1 MTIKTGNSS
10 IKRIQLGSSIV
21 KSAYL
26 GSKLVY
32 GSAITNVPS
41 EFVPELGPDDEYNI
55 FVFNTSI
62 KELDGTSYDTITLHN
77 STKGDTTT
85 WNGLTDWGDG
95 TVNSELS
102 HTYNVKGTYLVKTKW
117 VVSDDYGGLESNT
130 RAARVALI
138 KCLNVNKNITEFS
151 HLFYKCENL
160 KSVSFDK
167 NTTYNIN
174 TMDFMFSGCYNLKS
188 IDLSNIN
195 TSKVTNMLC
204 TFEGC
209 KSLTSLDISKLNTS
223 NVTIMQA
230 MFSYCSSLT
239 YINLSSLSTSFI
251 TSKVTDM
258 SFMFNMCT
266 NLTTINLSGLRTS
279 NVTNMQGM
287 FQSCQKLEN
296 IYGIG
301 NFNTYNVKNTKVMF
315 GHCYA
320 LASLDLSHW
329 DLTNA
334 NEMTSMFGGC
344 SNLTLSS
351 ISMDYCNQ
359 TTINK
364 ITKAF
369 NSTQ

>member
-32 GSAITNVPS
+32 GSAVTNAPS

-55 FVFNTSI
+55 FVFNVSGPVYTRVY
-62 KELDGTSYDTITLHN
+62 LQNYRG
-77 STKGDTTT
+77 GDETE
-85 WNGLTDWGDG
+85 WDGLTDWGDG
-95 TVNSELS
+95 TINAERTHEYANNGVY
-102 HTYNVKGTYLVKTKW
+102 TVKTKW
-117 VVSDDYGGLESNT
+117 MINYDTYRNSDT
-130 RAARVALI
+130 VKMLI

-160 KSVSFDK
+160 KSISFDK

-174 TMDFMFSGCYNLKS
+174 TMDFMFSDCYNLKS

-230 MFSYCSSLT
+230 MFSRCSSLT

-258 SFMFNMCT
+258 SFMFNECT

-279 NVTNMQGM
+279 NVTDMQGM
-287 FQSCQKLEN
+287 FQNCQKLEN

-315 GHCYA
+315 GYCIS
-320 LASLDLSHW
+320 LTSLDLSHW

-334 NEMTSMFGGC
+334 NEMTGMFATC
-344 SNLTLSS
+344 NNLTLGH
-351 ISMDYCNQ
+351 IAMDYCNQ

>member
-1 MTIKTGNSS
+1 MTIKIGNSS

-32 GSAITNVPS
+32 GSAITNAPS
-41 EFVPELGPDDEYNI
+41 ESVPELGPDDEYNI
-55 FVFNTSI
+55 FVFDTSI

-117 VVSDDYGGLESNT
+117 VASDDEGSLKSNT
-130 RAARVALI
+130 RAARVTLI

-151 HLFYKCENL
+151 HLFYNCGNL

-174 TMDFMFSGCYNLKS
+174 TMDFMFAGCSDLEG

-195 TSKVTNMLC
+195 TSKVTNMLS
-204 TFEGC
+204 TFESCG
-209 KSLTSLDISKLNTS
+209 SLTSLDVSKLNTS
-223 NVTIMQA
+223 NVTTMRA
-230 MFSYCSSLT
+230 MFSHCHSLT
-239 YINLSSLSTSFI
+239 YINLSSLN

-258 SFMFNMCT
+258 SFMFDDCT
-266 NLTTINLSGLRTS
+266 NLTTINVSSFRTLK
-279 NVTNMQGM
+279 VTNMHAM
-287 FQSCQKLEN
+287 FQLCEKLEI

-301 NFNTYNVKNTKVMF
+301 NFNTYNVENTRLMF

-334 NEMTSMFGGC
+334 NEMSAMFTNC
-344 SNLTLSS
+344 NNLTLSS

-364 ITKAF
+364 ITEVF